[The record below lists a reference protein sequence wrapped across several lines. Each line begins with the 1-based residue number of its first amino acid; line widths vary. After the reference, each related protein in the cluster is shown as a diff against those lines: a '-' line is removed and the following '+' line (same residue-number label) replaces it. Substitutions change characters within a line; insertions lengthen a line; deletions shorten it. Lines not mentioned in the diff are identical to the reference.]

1 MEELIEDVER
11 IIDVYKQ
18 NIERQK
24 KYHDYPFT
32 NNPDHYFRLMML
44 QKAIEV
50 WSNCLEKIQ
59 KNWKQLDIQYSK
71 DLTVAADEVYRRN
84 PTQQIK
90 KYTILVH
97 VPKSIKEHIV
107 NAPEKF
113 PKTIKFLN
121 SRVETD
127 EQYLL
132 RHLPVIISQMNKYNK
147 KITSLENIK
156 TFSPMYRK
164 STLEVDEKLTKR
176 LNNLLKKDEHSV

>member
-1 MEELIEDVER
+1 M
-11 IIDVYKQ
+11 
-18 NIERQK
+18 
-24 KYHDYPFT
+24 
-32 NNPDHYFRLMML
+32 
-44 QKAIEV
+44 
-50 WSNCLEKIQ
+50 
-59 KNWKQLDIQYSK
+59 
-71 DLTVAADEVYRRN
+71 AADEVYRRN

-164 STLEVDEKLTKR
+164 STLEVDEKLTKQ